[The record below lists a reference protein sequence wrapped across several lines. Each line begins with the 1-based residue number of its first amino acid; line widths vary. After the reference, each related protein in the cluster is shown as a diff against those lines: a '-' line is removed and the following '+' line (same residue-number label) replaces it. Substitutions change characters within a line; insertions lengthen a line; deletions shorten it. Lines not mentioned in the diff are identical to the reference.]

1 MEFRRSKT
9 KVPVDLVGHFL
20 LKVLLKVLISL
31 IRNNLLT
38 LQSNTSF
45 LATMME
51 FSPSKIWDVQEVK

>member
-20 LKVLLKVLISL
+20 LKELLKVLISL